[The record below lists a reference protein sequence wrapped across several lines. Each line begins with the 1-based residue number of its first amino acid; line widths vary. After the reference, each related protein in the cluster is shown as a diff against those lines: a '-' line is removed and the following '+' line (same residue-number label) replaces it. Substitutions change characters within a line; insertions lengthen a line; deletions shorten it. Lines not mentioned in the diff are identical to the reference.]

1 MQIPVGH
8 RLQAALKRHH
18 HGYLNRRLE
27 RPAPDGVDQP
37 RARQLNDPPAAEQ
50 RLRRVVEIVGFEA
63 EKLTVAVRR
72 HAVVVRSEE
81 HTSEL
86 QSLMRSSYAVFC
98 LKTQKILN
106 NHIREP
112 FT

>member
-1 MQIPVGH
+1 MQNTVGH
-8 RLQAALKRHH
+8 RRQAALKRHD

-72 HAVVVRSEE
+72 HAVVVQSRSEARRVGKE
-81 HTSEL
+81 WVSTC
-86 QSLMRSSYAVFC
+86 RSQWSPD
-98 LKTQKILN
+98 Q
-106 NHIREP
+106 
-112 FT
+112 